1 MNNFQLYLPT
11 KIIFGK
17 DILENLGKTAAG
29 FGTRALF
36 VYGQNSIKRTGLY
49 DKVSAL
55 LTDAGMTVTD
65 YSGVK
70 ANPELPHARKGAEK
84 AVKTGAEV
92 IVAVG
97 GGSVIDEAKAIAAG
111 ARYTGNLWDF
121 YNQKAVIQDALPVVA
136 VQTLPATSSEN
147 NQVSVLTNPETN
159 EKFGARSPYIIPRVA
174 FLDPSL
180 TFTVPLQYT
189 AYASFD
195 IMSHLL
201 EGYFTSTDAF
211 APVQDGFVEGMVKAV
226 MAGFARVQKDTR
238 DWDGRAAL
246 LWAGALAWNGL
257 CNAGVQGAATP
268 NHMLEHPVSALYD
281 VAHGAG
287 LAAIFPSWLRYKKES
302 IAPRILRF
310 GRNIME
316 MGNELQGLSDGDAC
330 DRVIDRFSTWIGSTG
345 SPLSLSEAGIENP
358 DIPELVKQARTLCGL
373 WGISGYTDRDLEAIY
388 HLAL

>member
-1 MNNFQLYLPT
+1 MHNFQFYSPT

-17 DILENLGKTAAG
+17 DILENLGTTVKE
-29 FGTRALF
+29 FGTRVLF
-36 VYGQNSIKRTGLY
+36 VYGRNSIKKTGLY
-49 DKVSAL
+49 DKISTL
-55 LTDAGMTVTD
+55 LRDAGITVSE

-70 ANPELPHARKGAEK
+70 ANPELPHAQKGAEK
-84 AVKTGAEV
+84 AVETGAEV
-92 IVAVG
+92 ILAVG

-111 ARYTGNLWDF
+111 ACYTGNLWDF
-121 YNQKAVIQDALPVVA
+121 YNQKAVMKTALPVIA

-159 EKFGARSPYIIPRVA
+159 EKFGARSPHIIPRAA

-201 EGYFTSTDAF
+201 EGYFTSVDSF

-226 MAGFARVQKDTR
+226 MAGFERVQKDTR
-238 DWDGRAAL
+238 DWDGRASL

-257 CNAGVQGAATP
+257 CNAGVEGAATP
-268 NHMLEHPVSALYD
+268 NHMLEHPLSALYD

-302 IAPRILRF
+302 ISPKILRF
-310 GRNIME
+310 GKNILE
-316 MGNELQGLSDGDAC
+316 MGNELKGLPDNDAC
-330 DRVIDRFSTWIGSTG
+330 DRVIDRFSTWISSIGC
-345 SPLSLSEAGIENP
+345 PLSLSEAGIDNP

-373 WGISGYTDRDLEAIY
+373 WGISGYSDRDLEALY
-388 HLAL
+388 RLAL